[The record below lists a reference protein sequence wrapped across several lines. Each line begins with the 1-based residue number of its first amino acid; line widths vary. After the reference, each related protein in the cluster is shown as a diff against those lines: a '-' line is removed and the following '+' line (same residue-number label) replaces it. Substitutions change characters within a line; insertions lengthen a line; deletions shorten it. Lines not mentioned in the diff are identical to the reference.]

1 MSKSIA
7 ETFSL
12 IEALRERGEDF
23 CLVTIVRTA
32 DATSAKA
39 GAKAVVT
46 GDGTLHGYIGGACV
60 TSAVRRV
67 ALEVLHDGAPKLI
80 RVKPSETVLE
90 AVDIDGVD
98 LYKSSCPSGGTAEVF
113 LEPMRHRPRLVVCG
127 VSPVALTLE
136 KLGMAM
142 GYETIVA
149 AHIDP
154 AGAQDVEGRLY
165 PNFDFADLALND
177 RDAVVVATQGVRD
190 REALKSALT
199 SSAGYVGMV
208 GSSKKIAT
216 LLERIGSEVSA
227 RQKARF
233 HGPAGLRIGAIA
245 PEEIALSILAQIVDM
260 KCASA
265 RASQEHASGE
275 DEVSVKSIGSQ
286 NG

>member
-12 IEALRERGEDF
+12 IETLRERGEDF

-46 GDGTLHGYIGGACV
+46 SDGAMHGYIGGACV
-60 TSAVRRV
+60 TSAVKRV
-67 ALEVLHDGAPKLI
+67 AVEVLQDGAPKLI

-90 AVDIDGVD
+90 AVDVDGVD

-127 VSPVALTLE
+127 LSPVALTLE

-142 GYETIVA
+142 GYETIIA
-149 AHIDP
+149 AHADP
-154 AGAQDVEGRLY
+154 VGAQDAEGRLH
-165 PNFDFADLALND
+165 PNFDFAGMTLTG
-177 RDAVVVATQGVRD
+177 RDAIVVATQGVRD
-190 REALKSALT
+190 REALKAALT
-199 SSAGYVGMV
+199 SRAGYVGMV
-208 GSSKKIAT
+208 GSAKKIAT
-216 LLERIGSEVSA
+216 LLERIGTDVSTA
-227 RQKARF
+227 QRARF

-245 PEEIALSILAQIVDM
+245 PEEIALSILAQIVDI
-260 KCASA
+260 KCAAA
-265 RASQEHASGE
+265 RASQDPASGE
-275 DEVSVKSIGSQ
+275 EGSSMTAIGSR
-286 NG
+286 NP